1 MLADTVILLLE
12 TSLLPYG
19 EEKLL
24 VSYFYVGNRHGSVYR
39 LKHFLVCVGRD
50 CISQMSH
57 ALIAEVALYCLSIR
71 HLVLGKGEREG
82 QSYVVNLK
90 CSTAPCTLE
99 SLYKF
104 TETVTLL

>member
-39 LKHFLVCVGRD
+39 LKHFLVWGGTVYPR
-50 CISQMSH
+50 
-57 ALIAEVALYCLSIR
+57 CLMLS
-71 HLVLGKGEREG
+71 L
-82 QSYVVNLK
+82 LK
-90 CSTAPCTLE
+90 
-99 SLYKF
+99 
-104 TETVTLL
+104 